1 MPVQKVNSL
10 DNRKKAFNING
21 NYSANHTAICRA
33 NLKVLV
39 NAEEAPIKL
48 SKTFNSDNTLIT
60 NNSDINLLQHTEPV
74 KNTIDKHTKNSD
86 LEKISPP
93 KKDRDISTSK
103 SYSYKSLSSKPSD
116 KVKEIGLDAYK
127 NRDLEYKL
135 ISTGN
140 GNGCENIDTKPIKS
154 PFNKNTSLFKKKHH
168 TSEERCENKTKNI
181 YSKAKDTRCKSP
193 CKFRNETIEN
203 NSGSNRNRNKSKSE
217 KETPS
222 HQTSKRIS
230 ETKFD
235 RRSSSQCHKR
245 STSKCIE
252 TSSNDI
258 RVDNSLFHY
267 KKPDKNDLVK
277 STIKS
282 KVVKREYPSRSHELS
297 KQYDKLAQSAK
308 YKSEH
313 KRVVKSVLSSP
324 LKIKTKISSEQT
336 TKNKV
341 RSYCT
346 SKPKI
351 AKEIKQN
358 EITDLRQKLSHKN
371 LNELFSRKQNQNSS
385 QEKHDNLKITIPNT
399 QENKKAESDSD
410 GQLELSTNVKISSPK
425 SKKNKTIKL
434 VINVKYQLSPTAG
447 AKSSDLS
454 GSDVDESDNSNNI
467 DLSFLDEIN
476 IDEIVDCL
484 KDCENNCELSKSDV
498 EIIVSSTDESSL
510 DSTLSLQTQ
519 ESTVNDNIFESILD
533 NTYMPDERLRLVFV
547 VFLI

>member
-10 DNRKKAFNING
+10 DNRKKAINING

-48 SKTFNSDNTLIT
+48 SKNFNSANTLIT
-60 NNSDINLLQHTEPV
+60 NKSDKNLLQHTKPV

-86 LEKISPP
+86 LEKVSPS
-93 KKDRDISTSK
+93 KKDPD
-103 SYSYKSLSSKPSD
+103 KSLSSKPSD
-116 KVKEIGLDAYK
+116 KVKKIGLDAYK
-127 NRDLEYKL
+127 NRDVEYKL

-140 GNGCENIDTKPIKS
+140 GNGCENIDTKPITS

-168 TSEERCENKTKNI
+168 ISEECENKTKNI

-193 CKFRNETIEN
+193 CKFRNETVEN
-203 NSGSNRNRNKSKSE
+203 DSGSNRNRNKSKSE
-217 KETPS
+217 KETPK
-222 HQTSKRIS
+222 HQTSKKRIS
-230 ETKFD
+230 ESKVD
-235 RRSSSQCHKR
+235 RRSSWQCHKR

-267 KKPDKNDLVK
+267 KKTDKNDLVK

-282 KVVKREYPSRSHELS
+282 KVVKREYPSRSHEFS

-313 KRVVKSVLSSP
+313 KRLVKSVLSSP
-324 LKIKTKISSEQT
+324 LKIKTKTSSEQT
-336 TKNKV
+336 TKPYV

-425 SKKNKTIKL
+425 SKKDKTIKL
-434 VINVKYQLSPTAG
+434 VINVKYQLSPTAS

-484 KDCENNCELSKSDV
+484 KDCENKCELSKSDV

-510 DSTLSLQTQ
+510 DSTLSLQSQ
-519 ESTVNDNIFESILD
+519 ESIVNNNILESILD
-533 NTYMPDERLRLVFV
+533 NTNMPDERLRLVFV
-547 VFLI
+547 VFFI